1 MQNNQDY
8 SYGKSLLKAKA
19 ETTPIEDLLWK
30 QRKGQF
36 LTFHEK
42 EVIKKYAE
50 ENRKKNKK

>member
-8 SYGKSLLKAKA
+8 SCGKSLLKTKA

-42 EVIKKYAE
+42 ERIKKYAE
-50 ENRKKNKK
+50 QNRKKNKK